1 MRPKNNIAILYT
13 LIVAALTFIPVSL
26 LVRTQHLFQLSDAVI
41 IAALAGILVGYAEDA
56 WTALKLPP
64 HKLEA
69 AQVMIVGL
77 SIGGVALII
86 VFGGMWAWRASR
98 PVDIAEPII
107 DSIWFA
113 FSRWMAATAFLL
125 IVASTR
131 PKDGMVP
138 ARSYHRAG
146 AIATAA
152 LVGFALLIIFG
163 LN

>member
-1 MRPKNNIAILYT
+1 MIPKNNIAIFYT
-13 LIVAALTFIPVSL
+13 LLASALLFVPTAY
-26 LVRTQHLFQLSDAVI
+26 LVEIQHLFELSDAVI
-41 IAALAGILVGYAEDA
+41 IASVAGVFVGYAEESYKA
-56 WTALKLPP
+56 MRLPP

-69 AQVMIVGL
+69 AQIMIVGL
-77 SIGGVALII
+77 SIVCVGLIV
-86 VFGGMWAWRASR
+86 VFGGLWVWRSGR
-98 PVDIAEPII
+98 PVDTSQPVI
-107 DSIWFA
+107 DSFWFA
-113 FSRWMAATAFLL
+113 FSRWMVATGFLL
-125 IVASTR
+125 MLAATR